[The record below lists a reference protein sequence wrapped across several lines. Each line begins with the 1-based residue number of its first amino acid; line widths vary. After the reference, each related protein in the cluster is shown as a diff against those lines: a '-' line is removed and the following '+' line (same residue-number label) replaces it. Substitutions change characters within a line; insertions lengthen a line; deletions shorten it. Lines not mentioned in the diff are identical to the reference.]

1 MNYENELE
9 IDLGRCFRALMKKW
23 WFMAVMAVLFGIAG
37 LALTLEKE
45 DDIYSATSSV
55 YVMSAE
61 SYSQTQVGITAMNA
75 YADIATSMKVCERAA
90 LLMGAENVTGEKI
103 MKATTVSTGEE
114 SVASAY
120 IQKNSTV
127 MTVTCQSNNPVEAME
142 MAQAVAEAF
151 VMEMENITG
160 SDFMKYNFSKEIISK
175 GTEVCSITADGF
187 KSACVSVNFVLPLS
201 EKASLFALVPNV
213 LMRSSEKYTD
223 VTEIEKKLALLYGAE
238 LVADVSKS
246 PHKPHKSLQ
255 APRECPY
262 RSLCHHP
269 AQGSDLPPE

>member
-9 IDLGRCFRALMKKW
+9 IDLGRCFRALVKKW

-103 MKATTVSTGEE
+103 MEATTVSTGEE
-114 SVASAY
+114 EMTSMYV
-120 IQKNSTV
+120 QKNSTV
-127 MTVTCQSNNPVEAME
+127 MTVTCKSNNPVEAME

-160 SDFMKYNFSKEIISK
+160 TDAVRMLDKPHAYKVAFDATQRQWLIRIVAFLVGAVFAVVII
-175 GTEVCSITADGF
+175 
-187 KSACVSVNFVLPLS
+187 
-201 EKASLFALVPNV
+201 LFA
-213 LMRSSEKYTD
+213 
-223 VTEIEKKLALLYGAE
+223 EIFDTKARTI
-238 LVADVSKS
+238 
-246 PHKPHKSLQ
+246 
-255 APRECPY
+255 RECTMK
-262 RSLCHHP
+262 
-269 AQGSDLPPE
+269 DELPIIGVIPVTKE

>member
-1 MNYENELE
+1 MNYENEME
-9 IDLGRCFRALMKKW
+9 IDLGRCFRALVKKW

-61 SYSQTQVGITAMNA
+61 SYSQTQVGITAMND

-90 LLMGAENVTGEKI
+90 LLMGAENVTGEKV
-103 MKATTVSTGEE
+103 MKATTVSAGEE
-114 SVASAY
+114 SKASTT

-127 MTVTCQSNNPVEAME
+127 MTVTCESNNPVEAME

-160 SDFMKYNFSKEIISK
+160 TDA
-175 GTEVCSITADGF
+175 VR
-187 KSACVSVNFVLPLS
+187 VLDKPY
-201 EKASLFALVPNV
+201 A
-213 LMRSSEKYTD
+213 Y
-223 VTEIEKKLALLYGAE
+223 KLAYDATQHQWMVRIVAFLLGVVFAAVIIAFAE
-238 LVADVSKS
+238 IFDSK
-246 PHKPHKSLQ
+246 
-255 APRECPY
+255 ARTIRECTMKNE
-262 RSLCHHP
+262 
-269 AQGSDLPPE
+269 LPIIGVIPETKE

>member
-1 MNYENELE
+1 MNYENEME
-9 IDLGRCFRALMKKW
+9 IDLGRCFRALLKKW

-37 LALTLEKE
+37 LALTLEKGE
-45 DDIYSATSSV
+45 DMYSATSSV

-103 MKATTVSTGEE
+103 LAATTVSTGEE
-114 SVASAY
+114 TVASSY

-127 MTVTCQSNNPVEAME
+127 MTVTCASSNPVEAME

-160 SDFMKYNFSKEIISK
+160 TDA
-175 GTEVCSITADGF
+175 VR
-187 KSACVSVNFVLPLS
+187 VL
-201 EKASLFALVPNV
+201 
-213 LMRSSEKYTD
+213 D
-223 VTEIEKKLALLYGAE
+223 
-238 LVADVSKS
+238 
-246 PHKPHKSLQ
+246 KPHAYVMTFNATQQQWLIRIAAFFFGGVFAAMIIVLGEIFDTK
-255 APRECPY
+255 ARTIRECTL
-262 RSLCHHP
+262 R
-269 AQGSDLPPE
+269 DELPVIGVIPMTKE

>member
-9 IDLGRCFRALMKKW
+9 IDLGRCFRALVKKW

-75 YADIATSMKVCERAA
+75 YSDIATSMKVCERAA
-90 LLMGAENVTGEKI
+90 LLMGVENVTGEKI
-103 MKATTVSTGEE
+103 MEATTVSTGEE

-120 IQKNSTV
+120 VQKNSTV

-160 SDFMKYNFSKEIISK
+160 TDAVRMLDKPYAYKVAYDATQNQWMIRIVAFLFGGVFAAAIIVLAEIFD
-175 GTEVCSITADGF
+175 T
-187 KSACVSVNFVLPLS
+187 
-201 EKASLFALVPNV
+201 KA
-213 LMRSSEKYTD
+213 RT
-223 VTEIEKKLALLYGAE
+223 I
-238 LVADVSKS
+238 
-246 PHKPHKSLQ
+246 
-255 APRECPY
+255 RECTMK
-262 RSLCHHP
+262 
-269 AQGSDLPPE
+269 DELPIIGVIPVTKE

>member
-9 IDLGRCFRALMKKW
+9 IDLGRCFRALLKKW

-37 LALTLEKE
+37 LALTLEKGE
-45 DDIYSATSSV
+45 DMYSATSSV

-90 LLMGAENVTGEKI
+90 LLMGAENVTGEKV
-103 MKATTVSTGEE
+103 MAATTVSTGEE
-114 SVASAY
+114 TVASSY

-127 MTVTCQSNNPVEAME
+127 MTVTCVSNNPVEAME

-160 SDFMKYNFSKEIISK
+160 
-175 GTEVCSITADGF
+175 
-187 KSACVSVNFVLPLS
+187 
-201 EKASLFALVPNV
+201 
-213 LMRSSEKYTD
+213 TD
-223 VTEIEKKLALLYGAE
+223 AVRML
-238 LVADVSKS
+238 D
-246 PHKPHKSLQ
+246 KPHAYEMTYDATQRQWLIRIAAFFFGGVFAAMIIVLGEIFDTK
-255 APRECPY
+255 ARTIRECTL
-262 RSLCHHP
+262 R
-269 AQGSDLPPE
+269 DELPVIGVIPMTKE

>member
-9 IDLGRCFRALMKKW
+9 IDLGRCFRALVKKW

-90 LLMGAENVTGEKI
+90 LLMGVENIDGEKI
-103 MKATTVSTGEE
+103 MAATTVSTGEE

-160 SDFMKYNFSKEIISK
+160 TDAVRMLDKSHTYKMTFDATQHQWMIRMVAFLFGAVFATAII
-175 GTEVCSITADGF
+175 VF
-187 KSACVSVNFVLPLS
+187 
-201 EKASLFALVPNV
+201 
-213 LMRSSEKYTD
+213 
-223 VTEIEKKLALLYGAE
+223 TEIF
-238 LVADVSKS
+238 DSK
-246 PHKPHKSLQ
+246 
-255 APRECPY
+255 ARTIRECTMK
-262 RSLCHHP
+262 
-269 AQGSDLPPE
+269 DELPVIGVIPVTKE

>member
-9 IDLGRCFRALMKKW
+9 IDLGRCFRALVKKW

-75 YADIATSMKVCERAA
+75 YSDIATSMKVCERAA

-103 MKATTVSTGEE
+103 MEATTVSTGEE

-120 IQKNSTV
+120 VQKNSTV

-160 SDFMKYNFSKEIISK
+160 TDAVRMLDKPYAYKVAYDATQNQWMIRIVAFLFGGVFAAAIIVLAEIFD
-175 GTEVCSITADGF
+175 T
-187 KSACVSVNFVLPLS
+187 
-201 EKASLFALVPNV
+201 KA
-213 LMRSSEKYTD
+213 RT
-223 VTEIEKKLALLYGAE
+223 I
-238 LVADVSKS
+238 
-246 PHKPHKSLQ
+246 
-255 APRECPY
+255 RECTMK
-262 RSLCHHP
+262 
-269 AQGSDLPPE
+269 DELPIIGVIPVTKE

>member
-1 MNYENELE
+1 MNYENEME
-9 IDLGRCFRALMKKW
+9 IDLGRCFRALVKKW

-160 SDFMKYNFSKEIISK
+160 TDAVRMLDKPHAYQVAYDATQHQWLIRILVFLLGGVFAAGI
-175 GTEVCSITADGF
+175 V
-187 KSACVSVNFVLPLS
+187 VL
-201 EKASLFALVPNV
+201 
-213 LMRSSEKYTD
+213 
-223 VTEIEKKLALLYGAE
+223 AE
-238 LVADVSKS
+238 LFDSK
-246 PHKPHKSLQ
+246 
-255 APRECPY
+255 ARTIRECTMK
-262 RSLCHHP
+262 
-269 AQGSDLPPE
+269 DELPVIGVIPVTKE

>member
-9 IDLGRCFRALMKKW
+9 IDLGRCFRALVKKW
-23 WFMAVMAVLFGIAG
+23 WFMAVMAVLFGMAG

-160 SDFMKYNFSKEIISK
+160 TDAVRMLDKPHAYKMTFDATQQQWMIRIVAFLFGAVFAAAIIVF
-175 GTEVCSITADGF
+175 TEVFDA
-187 KSACVSVNFVLPLS
+187 
-201 EKASLFALVPNV
+201 KA
-213 LMRSSEKYTD
+213 RT
-223 VTEIEKKLALLYGAE
+223 I
-238 LVADVSKS
+238 
-246 PHKPHKSLQ
+246 
-255 APRECPY
+255 RECTMK
-262 RSLCHHP
+262 
-269 AQGSDLPPE
+269 DELPVIGVIPVTKE

>member
-1 MNYENELE
+1 MNYENEME
-9 IDLGRCFRALMKKW
+9 IDLGRCFRALVKKW

-61 SYSQTQVGITAMNA
+61 SYSQTQVGITAMND

-90 LLMGAENVTGEKI
+90 LLMGAANVTGEKV
-103 MKATTVSTGEE
+103 MKATTVSAGEE
-114 SVASAY
+114 SKVSTT

-127 MTVTCQSNNPVEAME
+127 MTVTCESNNPVEAME

-160 SDFMKYNFSKEIISK
+160 TDA
-175 GTEVCSITADGF
+175 VR
-187 KSACVSVNFVLPLS
+187 VLDKPY
-201 EKASLFALVPNV
+201 A
-213 LMRSSEKYTD
+213 Y
-223 VTEIEKKLALLYGAE
+223 KLAYDATQHQWMVRIVAFLLGVVFAAVIIAFAE
-238 LVADVSKS
+238 IFDSK
-246 PHKPHKSLQ
+246 
-255 APRECPY
+255 ARTIRECTMKNE
-262 RSLCHHP
+262 
-269 AQGSDLPPE
+269 LPIIGVIPETKE